1 MLSVLNEAASTKG
14 SAIKDLE
21 YFVISMR
28 DNGYLTVTSTLQISM
43 ASLIKNM
50 LPSLVIFMLKDNFS
64 DFEGL
69 KVLAP
74 AREEAMKLLA

>member
-1 MLSVLNEAASTKG
+1 MLSVLNEAAATKG